1 MIVTNTVSEYFSDEE
16 LEDSLR
22 MMFEYDEMFDID
34 FRTVFNQIKDLD
46 EDYFELSFRG
56 RLFNI
61 DKITGGVIEVE
72 PNG

>member
-1 MIVTNTVSEYFSDEE
+1 MTNTVSEYFSDEE

-46 EDYFELSFRG
+46 DDYFELSFRG

-61 DKITGGVIEVE
+61 DKITAGITEVE
-72 PNG
+72 L

>member
-1 MIVTNTVSEYFSDEE
+1 MTNTVSEYFSDEE

>member
-46 EDYFELSFRG
+46 DDYFELSFRG

-61 DKITGGVIEVE
+61 DKVTGGVLEVE
-72 PNG
+72 S

>member
-46 EDYFELSFRG
+46 DDYFELSFRG

-61 DKITGGVIEVE
+61 DKITAGITEVE
-72 PNG
+72 L

>member
-1 MIVTNTVSEYFSDEE
+1 MTNTVSEYFSDEE

-46 EDYFELSFRG
+46 DDYFELSFRG

-61 DKITGGVIEVE
+61 DKVTGGVLEVE
-72 PNG
+72 S